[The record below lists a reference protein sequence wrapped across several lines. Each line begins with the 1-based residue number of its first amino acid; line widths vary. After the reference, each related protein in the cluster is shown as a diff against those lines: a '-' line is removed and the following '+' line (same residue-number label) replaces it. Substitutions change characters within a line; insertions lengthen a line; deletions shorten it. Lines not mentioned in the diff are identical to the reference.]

1 MARNI
6 GYKVRPVK
14 EMEVFYGQD
23 YTSGLK
29 QTRTLP
35 VEAGVAKVWSG
46 EVIYSKG
53 GTNPTGGKYNGE
65 LSAST
70 WVKTQD
76 EGVSKVPHFAVY
88 DSDRFDV
95 DASGKLLALVGTD
108 TFQLGTCL
116 YDHTKAYNDGDPL
129 YVTKQNT
136 VGQVPELDKAP
147 VPVSGLNILTSDDSV
162 GGDIVGYVVD
172 GVISLKGN
180 VGITSANGTYTAPD
194 GYNVAQ
200 GNIDTVFSGGPALW
214 TEATPSDTMLKFTT
228 KWVPAE

>member
-35 VEAGVAKVWSG
+35 VAEGVAKVWSG
-46 EVIYSKG
+46 EVIYSQG
-53 GTNPTGGKYNGE
+53 GINPTDGEYNGE

-70 WVKTQD
+70 WVKTPA
-76 EGVSKVPHFAVY
+76 GVPHFAVS

-116 YDHTKAYNDGDPL
+116 YDHTQAYNDGQAL
-129 YVTKQNT
+129 YVKTSEAND
-136 VGQVPELDKAP
+136 VPELDSIG
-147 VPVSGLNILTSDDSV
+147 VTGVNILTSEKPST
-162 GGDIVGYVVD
+162 GNTDIVGYVVD

-194 GYNVAQ
+194 GYTAPAT
-200 GNIDTVFSGGPALW
+200 DTVLSGGPALW
-214 TEATPSDTMLKFTT
+214 TEATPSNTMLKFTT